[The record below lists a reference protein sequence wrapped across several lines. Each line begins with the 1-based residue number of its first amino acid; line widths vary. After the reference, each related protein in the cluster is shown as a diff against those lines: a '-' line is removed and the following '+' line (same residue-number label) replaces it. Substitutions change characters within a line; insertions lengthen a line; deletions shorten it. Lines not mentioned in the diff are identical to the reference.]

1 MAGMVFVLIFACYLL
16 YCGEKREIRIF
27 SDTKMRSNLM
37 KIWILLTSIGL
48 ALATLFSPGLASA
61 LSPESAAHFE
71 DGVDYMPNVIIVAF
85 TPENV
90 PLAPALQSGV
100 AITGIDEVDE
110 LNLLFEVTQMRQ
122 LFPGAEKHGEIEMAG
137 YYSITFQDGLDLLTV
152 LEAYDKLD
160 AVGHVEPDGIHPIYY
175 DPDDPMIYQQW
186 AIAKIEARGA
196 WDITHGDPDIVLGIP
211 DTGVDWDHPDLG
223 ADVWLNEAEINGEE
237 RVDDD
242 DNGYVDDYRG
252 WDWVT
257 GGYLCDYNGGEDCS
271 VADNNPMDFAGH
283 GSHVSGITSA
293 ATDNGVGIAGVG
305 FNCKIMALRMGW
317 QATDGG
323 GYVGMGFAASAFYYA
338 ANNGARGLNCSW
350 GSSNSGGLGAAT
362 DYAINN
368 GLIVISAAGNNNN
381 QSPSY
386 LCSRSDV
393 MAVAATNSSDQK
405 ASFSS
410 YGSWVDVSAPGVG
423 IRSTVFN
430 NSYANYDGTSMA
442 APHVLGLA
450 GLIWS
455 AEPALSRQEVID
467 RIEDTADN
475 IDDLNPNYEG
485 LLGSGRINAYAALA
499 SPYLPNIQAVDQV
512 ITITGDDGDGILNP
526 GESFELVITL
536 ENIWADA
543 ANVTGT
549 FNNNDVFSFSD
560 SVASFGD
567 IPHGGSGDNADNPY
581 VLTSSEDAIPDAS
594 TLVLNVQADGDYETD
609 LDIIITLSL
618 DQSGFPLEISAN
630 IESSPLI
637 FDFDMDGENELI
649 IGANNETVYAIE
661 ADGGNSPGW
670 PQPVSGIVISGPAV
684 GDLAANGSFQIVAVT
699 RTGSIYAWDADGSL
713 LPDFPVDKGGTFYS
727 GPMLIDLDD
736 DDDLEIVVGSFSDN
750 NIHVLNHD
758 GSDYPGWPFIGEGG
772 WYGSP
777 SSGDLDGDGLSEIIY
792 ARFDSSVHA
801 FNADGSYVENFPV
814 SLDSLSGVV
823 WSSVAVGDVDGDGHP
838 EIAVA
843 TTSGGIHLINHD
855 GSPVQGFPV
864 DVSNVD
870 RSAAPTM
877 ADMDGDGTPEIIIGD
892 NNGML
897 HVIDADGSELF
908 GFPVETGGSI
918 TASAVVGDI
927 TGDGEADIVVA
938 AGDGTIYGYEADGNM
953 IRNFPIPGSTNGQI
967 TAAALG
973 DLDSD
978 GDMEIAVGIRG
989 IGANLMVIDY
999 KENASPADLQWP
1011 NFGKDVWRSNDFSD
1025 VVTAVDDALEVP
1037 AEFGLSQNYP
1047 NPFNA
1052 KTTIHFSLGGP
1063 GEVTLSVFDLLGRR
1077 IRVLQSGFLNAGAHS
1092 IVWDGANEAGKV
1104 VASGIYFYRL
1114 ESPEGSRTMR
1124 MLLLK

>member
-1 MAGMVFVLIFACYLL
+1 
-16 YCGEKREIRIF
+16 
-27 SDTKMRSNLM
+27 M

-61 LSPESAAHFE
+61 LSPESAAHLE
-71 DGVDYMPNVIIVAF
+71 DGVNYMPNVIVVAF

-137 YYSITFQDGLDLLTV
+137 YYSITFRGGLDLLTV
-152 LEAYDKLD
+152 LEAYDNLA
-160 AVGHVEPDGIHPIYY
+160 AVGYVEPDGIHRIFY
-175 DPDDPMIYQQW
+175 DPDDPMISQQW

-196 WDITHGDPDIVLGIP
+196 WDVTQGDPDIVLGIP
-211 DTGVDWDHPDLG
+211 DTGVDWDHPDLE

-242 DNGYVDDYRG
+242 GNGYVDDYRG

-257 GGYLCDYNGGEDCS
+257 GGYLCDIPGGEDCS
-271 VADNNPMDFAGH
+271 VPDNNPMDFAGH
-283 GSHVSGITSA
+283 GTHVSGIASA
-293 ATDNGVGIAGVG
+293 ATDNGIGIAGVG
-305 FNCKIMALRMGW
+305 FNCKIMALRIGW
-317 QATDGG
+317 QATNGG
-323 GYVGMGFAASAFYYA
+323 GYVGMSFAASAFYYA
-338 ANNGARGLNCSW
+338 TDNGARGVNCSW

-362 DYAINN
+362 TYAVNN
-368 GLIVISAAGNNNN
+368 GLIVISSAGNNNN
-381 QSPSY
+381 DNPSY
-386 LCSRSDV
+386 LCGRSDV
-393 MAVAATNSSDQK
+393 ISVAATNSSDHK

-410 YGSWVDVSAPGVG
+410 YGTWVDISAPGVS

-430 NSYANYDGTSMA
+430 NSYASYDGTSMSS
-442 APHVLGLA
+442 PHVLGLA

-455 AEPALSRQEVID
+455 AEPSLPTDEVIS
-467 RIEDTADN
+467 RIYDTADN
-475 IDDLNPNYEG
+475 IDDLNPGYEG

-499 SPYLPNIQAVDQV
+499 SMTMPRIQTVEQAV
-512 ITITGDDGDGILNP
+512 TITDDDGDGILNP
-526 GESFELVITL
+526 GESFELVVTL

-543 ANVTGT
+543 TNVTGT
-549 FNNNDVFSFSD
+549 LHGNSVFSVSD

-581 VLTSSEDAIPDAS
+581 VLTSSEDAIPEVS

-618 DQSGFPLEISAN
+618 DQSGFPLEIPGD
-630 IESSPLI
+630 IKSSPLI
-637 FDFDMDGENELI
+637 FDFDMDGQNELI
-649 IGANNETVYAIE
+649 IGANDDKVYAIE

-670 PQPVSGIVISGPAV
+670 PQSVSEDVISGPAV

-699 RTGSIYAWDADGSL
+699 KTGSFYAWDADGSL
-713 LPDFPVDKGGTFYS
+713 LPDFPVVKGGTFYS
-727 GPMLIDLDD
+727 GAMLIDLDG
-736 DDDLEIVVGSFSDN
+736 DDDLEIVAGSLSDN
-750 NIHVLNHD
+750 NIYVLNHD
-758 GSDYPGWPFIGEGG
+758 GSDYPGWPFTGESG

-792 ARFDSSVHA
+792 ADFDSYVHA
-801 FNADGSYVENFPV
+801 FNADRSYVDGFPV
-814 SLDSLSGVV
+814 QLDNVV
-823 WSSVAVGDVDGDGHP
+823 RSTVSVGDVDGDTDL
-838 EIAVA
+838 EIATA
-843 TTSGGIHLINHD
+843 TWSGGLYLINHD
-855 GSPVQGFPV
+855 GSIVEGFPV
-864 DVSNVD
+864 SVGGSVQ
-870 RSAAPTM
+870 SATSM
-877 ADMDGDGTPEIIIGD
+877 ADMDGDGTPEIILGD
-892 NNGML
+892 NNRMV
-897 HVIDADGSELF
+897 HVFDADGSELA

-927 TGDGEADIVVA
+927 TGDGEPDIVVG
-938 AGDGTIYGYEADGNM
+938 AGDGTIYGYEADGTT
-953 IRNFPIPGSTNGQI
+953 IRNFPIPGSTTGQI
-967 TAAALG
+967 PATVALG

-978 GDMEIAVGIRG
+978 GDMEIAVGIMG

-1025 VVTAVDDALEVP
+1025 VVTAVDDAPEVP

-1077 IRVLQSGFLNAGAHS
+1077 IRVLQWGFLNAGAHS
-1092 IVWDGANEAGKV
+1092 IVWDGANESGKV

-1114 ESPEGSRTMR
+1114 ESPEDSKTMR